1 MKKRLATTLLAGV
14 MAASMVMPALASS
27 NVGGSVPVG
36 DGTEVWAGIIVDDN
50 DAKIKVEVPT
60 LFAFVVKGTVDT
72 SVTGG
77 VTSADGNI
85 YLPNTKVRVD
95 VPSGT
100 AGVDAQYTLYTEGA
114 LAVDGKLPF
123 TNFSTYDDNG
133 TRKGLAVQIN
143 GNIKNEGDAATRRYW
158 THTASTSTTAATT
171 DFKNYNVSIDGNAFD
186 TVANGGLEMASSF
199 TLAAPDDTPSN
210 INNTTKY
217 AIDGAVYNAAFDV
230 TVGGERT
237 QYSQVEQSAKVGNIV
252 WTVSTTMS
260 SDSVDTAPNEDYL
273 QP

>member
-1 MKKRLATTLLAGV
+1 MKKKLATTLLAGV
-14 MAASMVMPALASS
+14 MAASMVMPALASGGG
-27 NVGGSVPVG
+27 VGGSVPVG
-36 DGTEVWAGIIVDDN
+36 DGTEVWAGVIVDDN

-60 LFAFVVKGTVDT
+60 LFAFVVKGTVDP

-95 VPSGT
+95 VPSG

-143 GNIKNEGDAATRRYW
+143 GNIKNEDSAATRRYW
-158 THTASTSTTAATT
+158 THTASTATTAAAT
-171 DFKNYNVSIDGNAFD
+171 DFKNYNVSIGGNAFD
-186 TVANGGLEMASSF
+186 TPANGGLQMASSF
-199 TLAAPDDTPSN
+199 TLPAPNDAPSN
-210 INNTTKY
+210 INTTTKY
-217 AIDGAVYNAAFDV
+217 AIDGAVYNATFDV
-230 TVGGERT
+230 TVGGERKA
-237 QYSQVEQSAKVGNIV
+237 YNQVEQSAKVGNIV
-252 WTVSTTMS
+252 WTVSTTMT
-260 SDSVDTAPNEDYL
+260 SDTAITAPNEDYL